1 MKKQIKVKDILY
13 LQLIVMIFSLSSVTA
28 QFASGQKFM
37 TRGFILFYGLEVVIL
52 AVYALLWQ
60 QAIKKFDISIAYANK
75 AMVLLWGLLWS
86 VVIFHDSIT
95 VRKVFG
101 VALVIC
107 GVIILNRGQEAGQ
120 SGGKDAAGAGEKE
133 PAPADA
139 GGAPEEK
146 KEADVR

>member
-28 QFASGQKFM
+28 KFASG
-37 TRGFILFYGLEVVIL
+37 IL

-120 SGGKDAAGAGEKE
+120 SGGKDAAGTGEKE

-139 GGAPEEK
+139 GGTPEEK

>member
-1 MKKQIKVKDILY
+1 
-13 LQLIVMIFSLSSVTA
+13 
-28 QFASGQKFM
+28 
-37 TRGFILFYGLEVVIL
+37 
-52 AVYALLWQ
+52 
-60 QAIKKFDISIAYANK
+60 
-75 AMVLLWGLLWS
+75 MVLLWGLLWS

>member
-28 QFASGQKFM
+28 KFASGQKFM

-133 PAPADA
+133 PVPADA
-139 GGAPEEK
+139 GGTPEEK